1 MQKFRIYVCVSGLQN
16 VNVQSFAHILI
27 RTCTRNVSFVKRFCV
42 STKWMMPKC
51 YCAILAH

>member
-1 MQKFRIYVCVSGLQN
+1 MQKFRIYLCVSGLQN

-42 STKWMMPKC
+42 RTKWMMPKC
-51 YCAILAH
+51 YCATLAH